1 MWFSLQTHRWRSA
14 GGALAYFILCCDSA
28 ALYISRLFC
37 GFICKW
43 VFLLPVTQLESFTN
57 LLFCLYVTNLWG
69 LHIHTLWLGKILGKC
84 GILKYLC
91 YSQVF
96 PVYANLYFFSSTF
109 QSETLY
115 FLTPKV
121 IKYIIKLSHNIQQL
135 KLAPP
140 RPATTLN

>member
-1 MWFSLQTHRWRSA
+1 MGLFTASDTVGKLYKPVILSVCHQFVRS
-14 GGALAYFILCCDSA
+14 SH
-28 ALYISRLFC
+28 
-37 GFICKW
+37 
-43 VFLLPVTQLESFTN
+43 P
-57 LLFCLYVTNLWG
+57 
-69 LHIHTLWLGKILGKC
+69 HTLVVLGKILGKC